1 MAMDYL
7 PIQATSV
14 LCECIFSSSTE
25 TDTKWWNHI
34 LPALMEALQMQ
45 KFQLKKER
53 LNFMEGWV
61 TEDKAMVDNDPDED
75 LLPEL
80 LEVGTQDHLDHLI
93 QSITCDKE

>member
-1 MAMDYL
+1 
-7 PIQATSV
+7 
-14 LCECIFSSSTE
+14 
-25 TDTKWWNHI
+25 
-34 LPALMEALQMQ
+34 MEALQMQ

-93 QSITCDKE
+93 QSITCDKEWFCYDYVMYLYLRPNYVQNV